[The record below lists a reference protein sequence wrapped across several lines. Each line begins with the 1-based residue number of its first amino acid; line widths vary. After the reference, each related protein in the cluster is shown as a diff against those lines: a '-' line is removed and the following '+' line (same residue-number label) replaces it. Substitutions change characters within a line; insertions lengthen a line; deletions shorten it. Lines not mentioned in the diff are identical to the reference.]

1 VPRGAA
7 WRNEERRIGMT
18 INEVDEILDRISLC
32 REPLHILL
40 DHLLDVLDEWK
51 VFPEGPRR
59 DEFYRH
65 IKLCRLVAR
74 EMARLQ
80 EDVAS
85 LCHKTEAQPFESKM
99 VSVIEPEI

>member
-1 VPRGAA
+1 
-7 WRNEERRIGMT
+7 MT

-80 EDVAS
+80 EERCFTLS
-85 LCHKTEAQPFESKM
+85 SKTEAQPFESKM